1 MIPKPGFG
9 HNHKYRNKA
18 KRRVETIEG
27 PGGLPLVKRRRS
39 RTIGVETHRKARG
52 EVSLPN
58 GSCSTPRLAQ
68 GTLQCCILLRLPVF
82 LHCVAGFEA
91 RERLETSWRLILWN
105 RDILPPHP
113 TKVPGE
119 GTRRENCWLL
129 LSGRFRTGDK
139 RLVLVFSASA
149 PFLLENPSCTT
160 FLVLN
165 VVCQTRGLTVLS
177 VNEQQCTKS

>member
-27 PGGLPLVKRRRS
+27 PGGLPLVKRRRC

-68 GTLQCCILLRLPVF
+68 RTLQCCILLR
-82 LHCVAGFEA
+82 FEA
-91 RERLETSWRLILWN
+91 RERLETIGAPHLVELIFA
-105 RDILPPHP
+105 LPSPP

-129 LSGRFRTGDK
+129 LSGRFRTGDKRLVK